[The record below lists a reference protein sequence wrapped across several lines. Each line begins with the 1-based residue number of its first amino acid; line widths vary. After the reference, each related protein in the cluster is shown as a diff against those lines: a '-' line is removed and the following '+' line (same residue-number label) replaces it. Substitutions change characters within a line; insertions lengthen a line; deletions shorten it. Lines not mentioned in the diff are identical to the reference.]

1 MTSSTPT
8 TTTTIIAILDEP
20 EITRAFT
27 YSTNHAYTVCMG
39 GISEALFPNASREE
53 VDAASSGFCSKD
65 AGLSFVV
72 SGHLHWLYL
81 FWVFLEKVR
90 TIVFHPTM
98 SHLLVK
104 MEKSVSA

>member
-1 MTSSTPT
+1 
-8 TTTTIIAILDEP
+8 
-20 EITRAFT
+20 
-27 YSTNHAYTVCMG
+27 MG

-65 AGLSFVV
+65 VWNCFVV
-72 SGHLHWLYL
+72 LGRLHWLYL
-81 FWVFLEKVR
+81 FGCFLEKVR